1 VPVITSIEHQLNG
14 PIAFGTIRAM
24 PEAPIA
30 RKESVDR
37 YVGDYLRKAEVALY
51 HIVALLLAIT
61 ALATIASAAGNFPG
75 ALGVS

>member
-1 VPVITSIEHQLNG
+1 LNG

-24 PEAPIA
+24 AEAPIA
-30 RKESVDR
+30 QRESVNR
-37 YVGDYLRKAEVALY
+37 YIGDYLRKAEVALY